1 LGEPERSQ
9 FKRLLLEHEPQI
21 SAGTLIET
29 LRVVQLALGPEALSG
44 VDALLETTGAEI
56 VPVDTN
62 QVAMARHG
70 MLLFG
75 KGRGAEPAVLNF
87 GDLFAYALAKRRGLP
102 LLYKGDDFARTD
114 IEPVSL

>member
-1 LGEPERSQ
+1 
-9 FKRLLLEHEPQI
+9 
-21 SAGTLIET
+21 
-29 LRVVQLALGPEALSG
+29 
-44 VDALLETTGAEI
+44 
-56 VPVDTN
+56 
-62 QVAMARHG
+62 